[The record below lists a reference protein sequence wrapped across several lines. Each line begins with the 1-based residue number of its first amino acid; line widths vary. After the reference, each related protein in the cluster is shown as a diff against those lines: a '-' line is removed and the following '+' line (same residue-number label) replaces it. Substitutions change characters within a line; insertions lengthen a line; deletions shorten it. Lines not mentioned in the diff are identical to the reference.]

1 MLESSE
7 NTLLCSTLHIGG
19 IEEESKVA
27 KSPKPNASR
36 KMGQV
41 LADAIEEEKC
51 KECTSDV
58 RHVKESVALDAAAES
73 T

>member
-36 KMGQV
+36 KMEKV

-51 KECTSDV
+51 
-58 RHVKESVALDAAAES
+58 
-73 T
+73 